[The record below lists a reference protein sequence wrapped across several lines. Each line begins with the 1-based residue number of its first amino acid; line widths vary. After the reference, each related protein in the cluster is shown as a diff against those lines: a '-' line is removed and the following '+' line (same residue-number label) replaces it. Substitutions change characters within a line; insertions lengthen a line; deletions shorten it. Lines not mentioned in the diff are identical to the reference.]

1 MEDKFIRYGFDKVFN
16 VEKLITVFYMEF
28 SKDFRFGG
36 ERHDF
41 WEMVYIDKGEMI
53 CTADKREFVLKSGEL
68 VFHKPNEFHAIR
80 SGENSAPNLSII
92 TFECKSRAM
101 KHFEG
106 KIFPLT
112 AEERALL
119 SLLFREGLST
129 YRMADKNNPLI
140 QKLEKI
146 ENPPFGGSQMTK
158 NLLEIFL
165 ISLSRNTDVLAKR
178 SRYQYKVNGVDIP
191 YPVKEILDLLE
202 KNVYGKLTVTDVAKG
217 LGKSVSTV
225 KNLFSLYR
233 GGGIMSYYNY
243 LKIEEAKRLIRE
255 GEHNFAEIA
264 SLLQLDTPQYFSI
277 CFRRYERMSPIEY
290 KKSIL

>member
-1 MEDKFIRYGFDKVFN
+1 MEDKFIRYGFDKVLN

-28 SKDFRFGG
+28 SKDFKFSG
-36 ERHDF
+36 ESHDF
-41 WEMVYIDKGEMI
+41 WEIAYVDKGEVI

-106 KIFPLT
+106 KIFPLSS
-112 AEERALL
+112 EERAILW
-119 SLLFREGLST
+119 LLFREGLST

-140 QKLEKI
+140 PRLEKI

-165 ISLSRNTDVLAKR
+165 ISLHRNTDAVTKR
-178 SRYQYKVNGVDIP
+178 SRYQYKVNGVNIP
-191 YPVKEILDLLE
+191 YPVKEIVDLLE
-202 KNVYGKLTVTDVAKG
+202 KNIYGKLTVPDIAKK

-233 GGGIMSYYNY
+233 AGGIISYYNF

-264 SLLQLDTPQYFSI
+264 SRLQFDTPQYFSI
-277 CFRRYERMSPIEY
+277 CFRRYERMSPVEY